1 MAFVINKYER
11 GIVVREIGQRTVL
24 SFDFGTCSIGVA
36 VGNELSKSIHPL
48 PAIKAV
54 DGIPNADQLKK
65 VFEEWNPDLVVVG
78 LPLNMDG
85 TYQDVT
91 YRAKKFGNRI
101 GHNFKV
107 KVDFKDER
115 LTTKSA
121 REKLF
126 RDGGYKS
133 LDKGSVDSYSAVE
146 ILDGYW
152 MENQI

>member
-1 MAFVINKYER
+1 MA
-11 GIVVREIGQRTVL
+11 REIGQRTIL
-24 SFDFGTCSIGVA
+24 SFDFGTASIGVA
-36 VGNELSKSIHPL
+36 VGNEFSRTIQPL

-54 DGIPNADQLKK
+54 DGIPNVDQLKK
-65 VFEEWNPDLVVVG
+65 IFEEWQPDLVVVG

-107 KVDFKDER
+107 TVHFKDER

-126 RDGGYKS
+126 RDGGFKS
-133 LDKGSVDSYSAVE
+133 LDKGTVDSYSAAE